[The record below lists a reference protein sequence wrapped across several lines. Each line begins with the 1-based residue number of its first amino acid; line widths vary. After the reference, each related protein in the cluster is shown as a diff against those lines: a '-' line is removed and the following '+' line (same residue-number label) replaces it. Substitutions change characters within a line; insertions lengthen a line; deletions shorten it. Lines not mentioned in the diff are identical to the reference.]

1 MPGVTAYV
9 GIADIGEVR
18 EGDTVFVSGAAGAVG
33 SVAAQLASTRGARV
47 IGSAGTPEKVAWLR
61 ELGLD
66 GVFDYHETPT
76 REALRELA
84 PDGID
89 VYFDNVGGETLEAA
103 IGAMRLRGRIVACG
117 AISRYNATEA
127 LPGPRNL
134 FMVVT
139 KRLRM
144 QGFIV
149 SDHYDR
155 FPAFLAEVGPLV
167 ELGVDPVSRDRSS
180 RGSSRRRTR
189 SSGCS
194 RGPTSGRCSSA
205 SGPSREATPLPGLRA
220 PDPGGEAVLPHA
232 AAGPLLALRQARPC
246 QALTPSSAVRSVAT
260 YFARAAGPS
269 SATCTAPEP
278 TIDAV
283 RERRRRGGLLRR
295 RDAEPRVERHAVS
308 ERPSPRHEPRERRRQ
323 LGPGAGRAGQRDE
336 VEPAVGR
343 RRGERDPLVGRCRR
357 DEVDAPELGPLAGRD
372 VGDDQAGRAAQPRR
386 LSRTAPSRTPR
397 GGLRTSSAR
406 WAWHRRGH
414 GSRRGSPG
422 TAPSASPARAP
433 ARMHAG

>member
-1 MPGVTAYV
+1 M
-9 GIADIGEVR
+9 
-18 EGDTVFVSGAAGAVG
+18 
-33 SVAAQLASTRGARV
+33 

-167 ELGVDPVSRDRSS
+167 
-180 RGSSRRRTR
+180 
-189 SSGCS
+189 SSGS
-194 RGPTSGRCSSA
+194 LRYRETVVEGIEHAPERVHRHARGGQRREDARPRRA
-205 SGPSREATPLPGLRA
+205 RSREAAPLPGLRA
-220 PDPGGEAVLPHA
+220 PDPGG
-232 AAGPLLALRQARPC
+232 
-246 QALTPSSAVRSVAT
+246 
-260 YFARAAGPS
+260 
-269 SATCTAPEP
+269 
-278 TIDAV
+278 
-283 RERRRRGGLLRR
+283 
-295 RDAEPRVERHAVS
+295 
-308 ERPSPRHEPRERRRQ
+308 
-323 LGPGAGRAGQRDE
+323 
-336 VEPAVGR
+336 
-343 RRGERDPLVGRCRR
+343 
-357 DEVDAPELGPLAGRD
+357 
-372 VGDDQAGRAAQPRR
+372 
-386 LSRTAPSRTPR
+386 
-397 GGLRTSSAR
+397 
-406 WAWHRRGH
+406 
-414 GSRRGSPG
+414 
-422 TAPSASPARAP
+422 
-433 ARMHAG
+433 